1 MGNPSNALLLGGL
14 WLVWGYTWVL
24 TKQGLLWMGPLEFA
38 TVRIVLALGALGA
51 VLLFTGRPLRP
62 PPWRPTLALG
72 LTQTAGFTGLSSLAL
87 VGGGA
92 GKVSVLAYTM
102 PFWVLPM
109 AWFWLGERPSRG
121 QWGAVGVAAL
131 GLLAILE
138 PWQGKHAWLS
148 DGLAVGCGIAW
159 AASAV
164 IAKRLRATH
173 RVDVLSLTFWQMVW
187 GAWPLLG
194 LMLIFP
200 GKPTVW
206 NAELVVALGFAG
218 ILAAG
223 LGWLIWLVL
232 LSRLSAGT
240 AALNVLIIPAV
251 AVLAAWL
258 QLGERPSPF
267 ELTGMVLIALALLRL
282 AWLAGHTTPAPAAPS
297 PAAPK
302 EADHE

>member
-87 VGGGA
+87 VAGGA

-121 QWGAVGVAAL
+121 QWGAVGGRA
-131 GLLAILE
+131 G
-138 PWQGKHAWLS
+138 
-148 DGLAVGCGIAW
+148 AVRDFG
-159 AASAV
+159 
-164 IAKRLRATH
+164 
-173 RVDVLSLTFWQMVW
+173 
-187 GAWPLLG
+187 
-194 LMLIFP
+194 
-200 GKPTVW
+200 
-206 NAELVVALGFAG
+206 
-218 ILAAG
+218 
-223 LGWLIWLVL
+223 
-232 LSRLSAGT
+232 
-240 AALNVLIIPAV
+240 AV
-251 AVLAAWL
+251 A
-258 QLGERPSPF
+258 G
-267 ELTGMVLIALALLRL
+267 
-282 AWLAGHTTPAPAAPS
+282 
-297 PAAPK
+297 
-302 EADHE
+302 